1 MEEQNKKGDTI
12 MEDRLKTFKIIIV
25 VTIIFSFILGFVI
38 FGKQTTKPST
48 EGNRIEVLKKEN
60 DALKLQKEQLEEEQ
74 SESINEAVDSSENTS
89 SVTEEASPNQEE
101 LKQFITD
108 YLEVMFTY
116 GSNAERNKAVKPFVS
131 DKYFDFIN
139 QYNSDTPIQSTYI
152 DSKIYEISEDGSRT
166 VVRLTYSYGV
176 VNEIPN
182 KYELLVSVSIS
193 KNSSGA
199 YQIDSQENEV
209 IQYQTQTKAW

>member
-1 MEEQNKKGDTI
+1 MDNRVK
-12 MEDRLKTFKIIIV
+12 MMTFVVLLALIIACGIGLV
-25 VTIIFSFILGFVI
+25 SYT
-38 FGKQTTKPST
+38 KQQAVSVSGVDK
-48 EGNRIEVLKKEN
+48 RIEKLKKEN

-74 SESINEAVDSSENTS
+74 SEIINEAVDSSENSS
-89 SVTEEASPNQEE
+89 SVKEENSPNQEG
-101 LKQFITD
+101 LKKFITD

-116 GSNAERNKAVKPFVS
+116 GSNAERNKAVRPFAS

-139 QYNSDTPIQSTYI
+139 QYNSDTPIQSTFI
-152 DSKIYEISEDGSRT
+152 DSKIYEISEDGSRA

-176 VNEIPN
+176 VDVTPN
-182 KYELLVSVSIS
+182 KYEMLVSLSIS

-209 IQYQTQTKAW
+209 IQYQTQKKEW